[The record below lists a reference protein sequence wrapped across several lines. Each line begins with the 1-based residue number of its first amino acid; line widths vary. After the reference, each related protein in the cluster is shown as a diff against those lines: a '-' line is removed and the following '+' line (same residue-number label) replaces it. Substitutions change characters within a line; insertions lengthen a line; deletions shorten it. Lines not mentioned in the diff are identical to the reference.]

1 MKQGIVIA
9 GDKDTIDYYIRLCEA
24 LGMKAYDCHACERCG
39 IEDYQGL
46 VVTGEGDLEP
56 RDLECTEWE
65 MLASYLKQDKPVL
78 GICKGMQMINRM
90 LGGTMDA
97 HLSTAGL
104 HRSEAVYARN
114 SRRIHYHSDNDDSLD
129 KNRKYTDQR
138 HMTIALKDSFME
150 KLYGIRFPVNSAHR
164 QGLGQLGKGLEAIQF
179 AEDRVVEGIQHR
191 SLPILGVQW
200 HPERMEH
207 GERLVNYWI
216 RGFSKLI

>member
-1 MKQGIVIA
+1 MKQGIVIV
-9 GDKDTIDYYIRLCEA
+9 GDRDTIDYYIRLCEV

-39 IEDYQGL
+39 IGDYQGL
-46 VVTGEGDLEP
+46 VVAGEGDLEP
-56 RDLECTEWE
+56 CDLECTEWE
-65 MLASYLKQDKPVL
+65 LLASYLKQDKPVL

-97 HLSTAGL
+97 HLSTVGL
-104 HRSEAVYARN
+104 HRSKDV
-114 SRRIHYHSDNDDSLD
+114 HSGNVDP
-129 KNRKYTDQR
+129 DQR

-164 QGLGQLGKGLEAIQF
+164 QGLDQLGKGLEAIQF

-216 RGFSKLI
+216 HHFPKIV